1 MVSAGV
7 PLPVVNAV
15 VATVAVQ
22 LAPNPRPSVTW
33 TVPRLAWMVP
43 PGLAEPRLTLAGAV
57 MDRIPLMMVTV
68 AVQAGLVAPDGQVL
82 PVAAETAVLDR
93 TRPPVSGLAT
103 VTE

>member
-7 PLPVVNAV
+7 PRPVVNALV
-15 VATVAVQ
+15 ETVAVQ

-43 PGLAEPRLTLAGAV
+43 PGAAEPRLALAGAV
-57 MDRIPLMMVTV
+57 MDRSPLMMVTV
-68 AVQAGLVAPDGQVL
+68 AVQPGLGLPDGQVL

-93 TRPPVSGLAT
+93 TRLPVSGLFT
-103 VTE
+103 VTV